1 MANDTRIRM
10 YTTPTCGFC
19 QAARRLL
26 TNRGVPFEEIDVSD
40 PARRAEAQREHD
52 WPTVP
57 IVLVDGELVG
67 GYTELEALDRREG
80 LDHLRAAQ

>member
-1 MANDTRIRM
+1 MSTETRIRI

-19 QAARRLL
+19 QAAKRLL
-26 TNRGVPFEEIDVSD
+26 GERDVPYEEIDVSD
-40 PARRAEAQREHD
+40 PGKRAEIQSEHD
-52 WPTVP
+52 WSTVP
-57 IVLVDGELVG
+57 IVLIDGELVG